1 MPRGDR
7 ARVGELPFIRSPRR
21 RIRQRRRRSQSTN
34 TACFVLADGVDRE
47 RLHEHLK
54 LTERHLADGRRRLE
68 HQRGVIERLRR
79 DGHEY
84 RALQGEK
91 LLRTFEQL
99 QSMNVSELARIR
111 EELARTP

>member
-1 MPRGDR
+1 M
-7 ARVGELPFIRSPRR
+7 
-21 RIRQRRRRSQSTN
+21 
-34 TACFVLADGVDRE
+34 LAHGVDRD
-47 RLHEHLK
+47 RLHEHLQRA
-54 LTERHLADGRRRLE
+54 ERHLADGQRRLE
-68 HQRGVIERLRR
+68 HQRGLVDRLRR

-99 QSMNVSELARIR
+99 QSMNLAELTRIR